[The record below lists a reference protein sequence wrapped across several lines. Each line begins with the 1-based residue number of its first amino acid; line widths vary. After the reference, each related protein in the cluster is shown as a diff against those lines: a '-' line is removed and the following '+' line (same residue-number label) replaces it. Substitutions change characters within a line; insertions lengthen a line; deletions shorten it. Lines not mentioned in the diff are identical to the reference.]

1 LPLLSLIAYR
11 AARSIT
17 QKQKQVPSLVFA
29 HQASAK
35 PGFCFYGG
43 CTDTLIGTSAHQPYL
58 LDTSQPR
65 SMIHLLLTLEG
76 LLAFSFPFADATG
89 ELMTHEV
96 CTFQDALGK
105 CVTGPPSRA
114 SASQSSTASQ
124 KQTTS
129 FVFRASAADMDLA
142 PVVN

>member
-1 LPLLSLIAYR
+1 
-11 AARSIT
+11 
-17 QKQKQVPSLVFA
+17 
-29 HQASAK
+29 
-35 PGFCFYGG
+35 
-43 CTDTLIGTSAHQPYL
+43 
-58 LDTSQPR
+58 
-65 SMIHLLLTLEG
+65 

-105 CVTGPPSRA
+105 CVTEPPSRA

-142 PVVN
+142 PVVLNGFRGASPGGLRTGSRLLALQGPWPKRGSLRRRPSLVFCFGFWVCFGPCFSLLVLVISNCRWPLASNSGSG